1 MLADQFH
8 EAADGARTGA
18 ALDELARKL
27 WRAHAEGHLTD
38 ADAEAASEAVQAR
51 RAVLAGN
58 LFFFME

>member
-27 WRAHAEGHLTD
+27 WRAHCQS
-38 ADAEAASEAVQAR
+38 ASKSDPRSASKIDPSAYEWR
-51 RAVLAGN
+51 GP
-58 LFFFME
+58 